1 MSRALTNAGSTSPAV
16 TTRSDETLFDLYG
29 DLPISPG
36 LRRSIWRPALI
47 GLVVIAAF
55 VVGGIAWAAT
65 FSIAGAIVAPSFV
78 KVEAN
83 RKSIRHRDGG
93 IVKELHVQEGDKV
106 EEGQV
111 LMVLDDILPRT
122 QVEVY
127 ESQQLSLLGQ
137 RARYL
142 AEAENA
148 ADITFPPELLAR
160 KSEPQ
165 IAAAMRDQ
173 TNLFQTRRRALEGQY
188 EVLRTRMEQLRTRIG
203 GVQGQIKAVAR
214 QSSLIEEELRD
225 LNILL
230 EKNLTPRTRVLAM
243 QRAAAELAGQEGNL
257 QAEVTRSQQAIGET
271 ELQLAQLGQQRS
283 AEVAE
288 GLRDAQL
295 RLADVTPRLQ
305 AARET
310 AALTIVR
317 SPVAGYVLNLTQ
329 FTIGGVISPGE
340 RLADVVP
347 IDAALRIEARIRPDD
362 VHSVRAGM
370 AARVKLLA
378 YAARNAPP
386 VHAEVVTISADR
398 LQDQRSGEPY
408 FTAELSLTPKDLAD
422 LQTFVR
428 VVPGMPAMAMID
440 TGERSILS
448 YLTSPITDGLR
459 QSLVER

>member
-1 MSRALTNAGSTSPAV
+1 MSKALMNAGSTSPAV
-16 TTRSDETLFDLYG
+16 TTRTDETLFDLYG

-83 RKSIRHRDGG
+83 RKNIRHRDGG

-106 EEGQV
+106 EEGQI

-137 RARYL
+137 RARFL
-142 AEAENA
+142 AEAQNTSE
-148 ADITFPPELLAR
+148 ISFPPELLAR
-160 KSEPQ
+160 QSEPA
-165 IAAAMRDQ
+165 IAVIIRDQ

-340 RLADVVP
+340 RIADVVP
-347 IDAALRIEARIRPDD
+347 VDAALRIEARIRPDD
-362 VHSVRAGM
+362 VHSVKAGM

-440 TGERSILS
+440 TGERTILS